1 MTSMARNILMVGALL
16 GSAALAGTPEGVRF
30 YDAKNYAAALTEL
43 QPAAQRGD
51 AQAMLYLAWMFLDG
65 LGVPK
70 DAPRAFQWALKSAEA
85 GNARAMNQVGR
96 QYALGQGVEA
106 DPVKAYSYFRQG
118 AEAGEMRAMH
128 NLANGYANGAGGLPV
143 DLTLAFTWY
152 KRAADLGLALSH
164 GPVSDAYRQGR
175 GVEKNERLALTY
187 LERGVAAGDGY
198 SLWRMGTV
206 VQAGALG
213 LAQDKP
219 RAVSL
224 FTQAA
229 NAGYAEG
236 LTTLGDIA
244 AADGQADKALEYY
257 RQGAAA
263 GNMQAMYR
271 LGQAY
276 DNASFGLTRD
286 AVQAFDWYRTA
297 ADAGHAAAMTS
308 TGYRYER
315 GLGTKADP
323 ARALEYYRK
332 GAAAGSDVAMYNLG
346 VSYAS
351 GNLGLVKDDAQAFGW
366 FLKAAEAGHAGAMGR
381 LGYAYD
387 TGTGTPQ
394 DSVRALASYRQAAA
408 KGDALAMYNL
418 GTVLENGRL
427 GQPKDLVAAFG
438 WYASAADAGNV
449 YAMRALAVSYSRGTG
464 ALGTK
469 DPVQAFG
476 WYRKAADAGDL
487 GATLTTGYLLLKGRG
502 VTKDAAMAENYFRD
516 VIRLASNQAERDAPA
531 QLVSA
536 MTRETQFNRRIDP
549 LIAQLSAANKKIND
563 NINLGNSSRDARY
576 YTAARATADE
586 AVQAIQDVIGEA
598 QAVLSVYDALSRT
611 LGIPTATA
619 EYATDLRDTMTEL
632 NRKLEQ
638 FRKTSEDLRRAG

>member
-16 GSAALAGTPEGVRF
+16 GSAALAGTPEGIRF
-30 YDAKNYAAALTEL
+30 YDAKNYVAALTEL
-43 QPAAQRGD
+43 HPAAQRGD

-65 LGVPK
+65 LGAPK

-96 QYALGQGVEA
+96 QYVLGQGVEA
-106 DPVKAYSYFRQG
+106 DPVKAYLYFRQG
-118 AEAGEMRAMH
+118 ADAGEMRAMH

-152 KRAADLGLALSH
+152 RRAADLGLALSH

-175 GVEKNERLALTY
+175 GVEKNDRLALTY

-198 SLWRMGTV
+198 SLWRMGTA

-213 LAQDKP
+213 LVQDKP

-244 AADGQADKALEYY
+244 AADGQAE
-257 RQGAAA
+257 
-263 GNMQAMYR
+263 
-271 LGQAY
+271 
-276 DNASFGLTRD
+276 T
-286 AVQAFDWYRTA
+286 
-297 ADAGHAAAMTS
+297 
-308 TGYRYER
+308 
-315 GLGTKADP
+315 
-323 ARALEYYRK
+323 ALEYYRK
-332 GAAAGSDVAMYNLG
+332 GAAAGSDVAMYKLG
-346 VSYAS
+346 VSYTS

-387 TGTGTPQ
+387 TGTGTPK
-394 DSVRALASYRQAAA
+394 DPVKALAYYQQAAA
-408 KGDALAMYNL
+408 KGDTTAMYNL
-418 GTVLENGRL
+418 GTVHENGRL

-438 WYASAADAGNV
+438 WYTSAADAGNV
-449 YAMRALAVSYSRGTG
+449 HAMRALAVSYSRGTG

-502 VTKDAAMAENYFRD
+502 VTKDAAMAENYFLD
-516 VIRLASNQAERDAPA
+516 VIRLASNETEKNAPS
-531 QLVSA
+531 QLVNTMS
-536 MTRETQFNRRIDP
+536 REAQFNRRIDP
-549 LIAQLSAANKKIND
+549 LIALLSAANKKIND
-563 NINLGNSSRDARY
+563 NINLGNRSRDARY

-586 AVQAIQDVIGEA
+586 TVQAIQDVIGEA
-598 QAVLSVYDALSRT
+598 QAVLSLYDAISRSLS
-611 LGIPTATA
+611 IPAATA
-619 EYATDLRDTMTEL
+619 EYARDLRDTLTEL

>member
-1 MTSMARNILMVGALL
+1 MARNILMVGALL
-16 GSAALAGTPEGVRF
+16 SSAALAGTPEGIRF

-70 DAPRAFQWALKSAEA
+70 DAQRAFQWAVKSAEA

-106 DPVKAYSYFRQG
+106 EPVKAYTYFRLG

-152 KRAADLGLALSH
+152 KRAADLGLALSL

-175 GVEKNERLALTY
+175 GVEKNDRLALTY

-213 LAQDKP
+213 LVQDKP
-219 RAVSL
+219 RALAL

-244 AADGQADKALEYY
+244 AADGQGE
-257 RQGAAA
+257 
-263 GNMQAMYR
+263 
-271 LGQAY
+271 
-276 DNASFGLTRD
+276 T
-286 AVQAFDWYRTA
+286 
-297 ADAGHAAAMTS
+297 
-308 TGYRYER
+308 
-315 GLGTKADP
+315 
-323 ARALEYYRK
+323 ALEYYRK
-332 GAAAGSDVAMYNLG
+332 GAAAGNTQAMYRL
-346 VSYAS
+346 
-351 GNLGLVKDDAQAFGW
+351 AQAYEDASFGLTKDAVQAFDW
-366 FLKAAEAGHAGAMGR
+366 FRKAAEAGNVGAIGR

-387 TGTGTPQ
+387 TGTGTPK
-394 DSVRALASYRQAAA
+394 DPVKALAYYQQAAA
-408 KGDALAMYNL
+408 KGDATAMYNL
-418 GTVLENGRL
+418 GTVHESGRL

-438 WYASAADAGNV
+438 WYTSAADAGNV
-449 YAMRALAVSYSRGTG
+449 HAMRALAVSYSRGTG

-469 DPVQAFG
+469 DPVQAFE
-476 WYRKAADAGDL
+476 WYRRAADAGDL
-487 GATLTTGYLLLKGRG
+487 GATLTTGYLLLRGRG
-502 VTKDAAMAENYFRD
+502 TTEDAAMAENYFLD
-516 VIRLASNQAERDAPA
+516 VIRLASNETEKNAPS
-531 QLVSA
+531 QLVS
-536 MTRETQFNRRIDP
+536 TISREAQFIRRIDP
-549 LIAQLSAANKKIND
+549 LIALLNAANKKIND
-563 NINLGNSSRDARY
+563 NISLGNSSRDARY

-586 AVQAIQDVIGEA
+586 TVQAIQDVIGEA
-598 QAVLSVYDALSRT
+598 QAVLSLYDAISRS
-611 LGIPTATA
+611 LGIPAATA
-619 EYATDLRDTMTEL
+619 EYARDLRDTLTEL

-638 FRKTSEDLRRAG
+638 FRKTSEYLRRAG